1 MSLHTVS
8 RESRKNDGPNCRRR
22 RSVAPPDARTRRG
35 AFSPSSFPLSFFF
48 SRARAALSPRFFFFF
63 FFDDDDNEPKF
74 RAFWAQKKETQ
85 EKSALTRRG
94 RRRRPLSLS
103 KRRSRRRQLAK
114 NECISPTPRYSAFR
128 ASSRKKHIKQEVSS
142 FAEDVEKFIE
152 RAKRKDGSLLA
163 EKQLRKKNTKG
174 EEEEE
179 EEHVFLRERGNAHFK
194 KGEFVEAERS
204 YTKSLASKET
214 AAALSNRAMV
224 RLKLGK
230 AASAAKDCGRS
241 VDLLLFEASKDG
253 EDRSKREAL
262 LVKTWQRKGTA
273 EMEMKMYREAAVS
286 FENALRIEPE
296 SKTIRE
302 QRKAAVKK
310 METKDTSKVKHEEVE
325 LRVKDFVD
333 KKKQKHEP
341 TTEGKK
347 EELETPSP
355 AASAKVRA
363 MDATEKKDEEEPVA
377 RRSEETSSIDVEKV
391 RKAISKLDHD
401 DYEIQAGP
409 AFDKQWK
416 LAANSW
422 EKKCKVLRAVRAE
435 NVTKILAER
444 LTGDLLGD
452 IIVSVLTHWISED
465 DANDGPI
472 NWLAELTKTN
482 RFSMA
487 SMLLSGAAKTNA
499 AESWT
504 RCVQR
509 LAEDE
514 AKNAVALDRLERLRA
529 SFRV

>member
-1 MSLHTVS
+1 M
-8 RESRKNDGPNCRRR
+8 
-22 RSVAPPDARTRRG
+22 
-35 AFSPSSFPLSFFF
+35 
-48 SRARAALSPRFFFFF
+48 
-63 FFDDDDNEPKF
+63 
-74 RAFWAQKKETQ
+74 
-85 EKSALTRRG
+85 
-94 RRRRPLSLS
+94 
-103 KRRSRRRQLAK
+103 
-114 NECISPTPRYSAFR
+114 
-128 ASSRKKHIKQEVSS
+128 
-142 FAEDVEKFIE
+142 EKFIE

-163 EKQLRKKNTKG
+163 EKKKKTLTAAKDD

-179 EEHVFLRERGNAHFK
+179 QQQHVFLRERGNAHFK
-194 KGEFVEAERS
+194 RGEFAEAERS

-241 VDLLLFEASKDG
+241 VDLLSIEASEDG

-310 METKDTSKVKHEEVE
+310 MEETKDTSKVKHEEVE

-333 KKKQKHEP
+333 KKKQKLDP
-341 TTEGKK
+341 TTKGKK
-347 EELETPSP
+347 EELEKLSP
-355 AASAKVRA
+355 AASARVKA
-363 MDATEKKDEEEPVA
+363 IDATEKKDEEEPVA
-377 RRSEETSSIDVEKV
+377 RRSKETSSVDVEKV

-401 DYEIQAGP
+401 DEEINTGP

-452 IIVSVLTHWISED
+452 IIVSVLTHWISQD
-465 DANDGPI
+465 DANDDPI

-504 RCVQR
+504 RCVR
-509 LAEDE
+509 SLSEDD